1 MQAIMARLS
10 SLYNC
15 GSSWFSSRNS
25 IILIMKTEGAGNELL
40 FHGSVNHLICS
51 NGFLYGTGIPTQM
64 MEKILT
70 LLVGLLIA
78 LGGWSLSRT
87 FELSTGQAVLEDK
100 VERLEMQLN
109 LMDQKMDEM
118 FDMDEEI
125 MEQHEELFKKLQN
138 SNPGYSYN

>member
-1 MQAIMARLS
+1 
-10 SLYNC
+10 
-15 GSSWFSSRNS
+15 
-25 IILIMKTEGAGNELL
+25 
-40 FHGSVNHLICS
+40 
-51 NGFLYGTGIPTQM
+51 M

-109 LMDQKMDEM
+109 LIDQKMDEM

-138 SNPGYSYN
+138 SNTGYSYN